1 MSIEAYY
8 ALCAQLGLTQ
18 GIPYTPQWSAA
29 PDFLQLI
36 VDHVLTDK
44 PQTIVE
50 CGSGLT
56 TLMLA
61 RACALNGGG
70 HVYSLEN
77 DADYAANTR
86 SEISRYGLN
95 EYSAVLHAPLIP
107 RTIHERNYRWYDVS
121 QLSVQDID
129 MLVIDGP
136 PGFIQQHSR
145 YPALPLLLEYMKDEC
160 TVFMDDAAR
169 PDEMEVVAMWQT
181 QYRNTTHT
189 YLALERGC
197 AIVQIRRSR

>member
-1 MSIEAYY
+1 MTIQAYQS
-8 ALCAQLGLTQ
+8 LCTRLGLTR
-18 GIPYTPQWSAA
+18 GIPYTPDWSAA
-29 PDFLQLI
+29 PDFLQVI
-36 VDHVLTDK
+36 VDHVLTRK

-77 DADYAANTR
+77 GADYAADTR
-86 SEISRYGLN
+86 AWISRYGLN
-95 EYSAVLHAPLIP
+95 EYSTVLHAPLIP
-107 RTIHERNYRWYDVS
+107 STINGRDYLWYDIS
-121 QLSVQDID
+121 QLAVQDID

-145 YPALPLLLEYMKDEC
+145 YPALPLLFEQMKDEC

-169 PDEMEVVAMWQT
+169 PDEQELVAMWQA

-197 AIVQIRRSR
+197 AIVQIRHSR

>member
-1 MSIEAYY
+1 MSIAAYQP
-8 ALCAQLGLTQ
+8 LCQRLELTQ

-29 PDFLQLI
+29 PDFLTLI
-36 VDHVLTDK
+36 VDHVLTRK

-61 RACALNGGG
+61 RCCALNGGG

-77 DADYAANTR
+77 GADYAANTR
-86 SEISRYGLN
+86 SEISRYELN
-95 EYSAVLHAPLIP
+95 EYSTVLHAPLIP
-107 RTIHERNYRWYDVS
+107 CTIHGRDYRWYDVS
-121 QLSVQDID
+121 QLAVEDID

-145 YPALPLLLEYMKDEC
+145 YPALPLLFEYMKGEC
-160 TVFMDDAAR
+160 TVFIDDAAR
-169 PDEMEVVAMWQT
+169 PDEQELVAMWQA

-197 AIVQIRRSR
+197 AIVQVRRSR